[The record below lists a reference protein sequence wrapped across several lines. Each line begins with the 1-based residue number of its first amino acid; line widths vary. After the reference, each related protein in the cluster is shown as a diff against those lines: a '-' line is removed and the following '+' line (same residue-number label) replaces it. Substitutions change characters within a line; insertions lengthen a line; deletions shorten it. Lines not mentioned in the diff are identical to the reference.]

1 MKARN
6 AGEMVQILRAL
17 SYARRMYDD
26 AFEMH
31 ATAEQLAVF
40 HGDAETALDER
51 NALNLI
57 LRRSDEELS
66 AKPFHEGAW

>member
-1 MKARN
+1 VKARN

-17 SYARRMYDD
+17 TNARHVYDD

-40 HGDAETALDER
+40 HGDAETATRER
-51 NALNLI
+51 DALNLV
-57 LRRSDEELS
+57 LRRGDEELD
-66 AKPFHEGAW
+66 AKPFVEGAW